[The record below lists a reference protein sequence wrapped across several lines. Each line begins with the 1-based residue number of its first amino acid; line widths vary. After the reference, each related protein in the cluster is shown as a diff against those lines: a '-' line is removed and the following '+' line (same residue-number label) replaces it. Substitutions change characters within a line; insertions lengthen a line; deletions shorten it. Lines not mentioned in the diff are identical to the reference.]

1 MELELG
7 LKITKTI
14 DDNASTSQYQFI
26 KDIGPIFQS
35 RETNTMFI
43 LTAHLKGYKKEAIDI
58 KISKDGSKISIS
70 GEKPIQEMVMMGWVM
85 HKKMVNVK
93 GFNKVFKIPN
103 GVNLDKIKANYNEE
117 EWMLNVV
124 MPKLVK
130 GICGLKIGEV
140 NEQEFDKGRLELDKN
155 KNVNDHVSSSFE
167 DTSLKG
173 SKDSEFKHMKEGEN
187 IMEKMIDDSNKE
199 INEDTIHKEVEES
212 KLRNGESVGEN
223 IGKEEYEVMKKLEL
237 DQSVGE
243 FIAKKIKDTNH
254 DKESKDQKFDNTSF
268 DKKRFDDVNRDIT
281 RGIIKNENEESKLRI
296 EDGKLNE
303 QESKPKMEIKDG
315 EQECVREN
323 DVKEGIDDAMIT
335 INKEL
340 PKNLPKSTH
349 EESEG
354 LNIKNMQETKDVK
367 EEKVVKEIEYYVEKG
382 EDGRNKR
389 KVAAATIDGSKGF
402 NVAKKEEQKE
412 VMEETLVDSESLME
426 NVEREES
433 KEEDKIEYGI
443 IGKLKGEGSKKI
455 DVDTF
460 EGDTTRDK
468 IEKEI
473 RNKKVDCIDE
483 LSEKENVNIGIFD
496 GRKTQNFQ
504 DIDQTEDCAKIE
516 KCLHR
521 DNGEKYEKIQN
532 TDGFKKNITK
542 EKDKYDLQEEM
553 SKRRLEESK
562 AIKQDFS
569 MKILDSPNNTKM
581 KKLKDEGNFRKE
593 TSNGRSQESKTSI
606 EDFSVKML
614 DSQDDTRMEK
624 TTEEMNKGSSQESK
638 RAKENFPIK
647 MLNPQDDA
655 RDGLKETTEQKIK
668 EIRGSID
675 IESTKVVS
683 FVKKKGNGQ
692 KYENIQVDANEDL
705 KNDITND
712 TTQKESQE
720 EPKILL
726 KVKDQQCLQ
735 EQISKERS
743 QESKVAK
750 EDFPMKMSDSPY
762 DPRVGLKK
770 EIEEKL
776 KVIKQSINQESE
788 KVVTFKKKNIVEEKN
803 DNTQVEPNGG
813 LRNEITKTT
822 TQRESEQEPKILIKA
837 KDKKCLQ
844 EEMSNDRSQESKD
857 AKENFSMKM
866 LDSHDDTKMEKIKE
880 EMSERSSQESKTTY
894 EDFSKNFFDSA
905 RDTNIEKIKDERYVQ
920 EEMSKGKSQENKAAR
935 GCINEENAKVVSLE
949 NEKVMEEK
957 NDNTQVEA
965 NGGLRNDIT
974 KHTIQKESE
983 EEPKILIKAKDQQ
996 CLQEKISKSRSQEN
1010 TDAKKDFPLK
1020 ILDSHDDTRMEK
1032 IKEMSKG
1039 SSQESKATNKDFPK
1053 KNFDSP
1059 KDTNMKKIKDMSK
1072 GRLQEDFPMKMLD
1085 SLDDTKKE
1093 KIKEDMSKRKSQDK
1107 KSAEEYF
1114 PISILDS
1121 SVDAI
1126 EGLKETINEK
1136 IEVTR
1141 GSIKEKNAKI
1151 VSFEKKKVME
1161 EKNHKTQVEA
1171 NGGLSNDIT
1180 MDTTQKESEEEPKI
1194 LIKAKDQQC
1203 MQEKMSKGI
1212 SQESKDAKEGF
1223 LMKMIDS
1230 DDDSKERSRETIE
1243 KKLKEDFY
1251 FQEEMSKERSPQS
1264 MVSDFSKKIL
1274 DSPNDTMMKKTKE
1287 EISEGRSQENT
1298 TALGNFSMKNLD
1310 SSKDTRMEKIKKE
1323 MSEGRSHKS
1332 NAAKED
1338 FPKKMFVLLDDTRM
1352 EEIKDECCLQEE
1364 MSKGGSQEIKVSQE
1378 DFPIKILDS
1387 LNETRMEKI
1396 KDECKFQE
1404 EMKKGISQENKVAKE
1419 DFPTKMIDS
1428 PNDAREGLKEAT
1440 KEKTKVTRWDMNE
1453 ESEQVVSLDSPDDAR
1468 EQLKETTNEKIKVI
1482 RDTINK
1488 ESAKVVSI
1496 VEKKVKRQK
1505 NENEKTEVE
1514 KSEGLRNDIT
1524 KDTIQKESNKKPKIL
1539 QQCLQEE
1546 ISKRRSQESSVAKE
1560 DFSMK
1565 MLDSLDDAREGLK
1578 ETAEEKV
1585 KVNRETINE
1594 KSEKVVSFVKKKIK
1608 GEKNEKT
1615 QVEVNESSTNDI
1627 TKDTTQKESEE
1638 QPKIILK
1645 AKDQQNLQEEMSKG
1659 RNVESTS
1666 AEEFPMQIE
1675 EDSFVKR
1682 KGKEMFFNESTIKE
1696 ELQGCEVERVGQNL
1710 FNVPNEKH
1718 PKFST
1723 IVSKGFKEFE
1733 YNGNAKDNN
1742 HKTNFESKETHE
1754 SKDESMKQDILNPK
1768 KQKEVGEQVVKPLL
1782 SPKQCE
1788 VEEKDKLLLCKASL
1802 ELLQREDPTK
1812 DMQNLIEMKPKQ
1824 RETLKPEIFEDVS
1837 QIVEREEYKTTQN
1850 VNGDKLKKQGEI
1862 IYDGDIEKVDD
1873 DKEKRNHETMKTI
1886 NEKVHPI
1893 KYEIDEKEKECLEAS
1908 LNNNDNAQM
1917 ESQRPLEQNDYG
1929 TQEIKAPKIAP
1940 FEGANQQS
1948 INEEKRKIEHVIE
1961 AIKESP
1967 KINNEESEGNDDSF
1981 KPHVLEEALDEC
1993 ELKGAKNLIENSG
2006 QQYVHY
2012 KKTYQT
2018 PKGVEENDLNKKEE
2032 TLIKKVEKKKTNEST
2047 KPKLEYEIPKV
2058 EEVEEE
2064 EEEEKEEER
2073 NIHVLE
2079 ATISKEEDKVEQKG
2093 LNKFA
2098 PLKEPFHSLD
2108 EVAQQSKLSNSS
2120 CTQQFEVER
2129 EEEKTKKKDSK
2140 IDIQESTKIETGQE
2154 VEQCTTNKDEEAKHG
2169 IEEID
2174 ESYDEV
2180 LEEQK
2185 ECKDETSEGKKDNP
2199 KISKKLLVPL
2209 VIAGFVTLVVFFVR
2223 LRRARKRYNVR

>member
-880 EMSERSSQESKTTY
+880 MSERSSQESKTTY

-935 GCINEENAKVVSLE
+935 
-949 NEKVMEEK
+949 
-957 NDNTQVEA
+957 
-965 NGGLRNDIT
+965 
-974 KHTIQKESE
+974 
-983 EEPKILIKAKDQQ
+983 
-996 CLQEKISKSRSQEN
+996 
-1010 TDAKKDFPLK
+1010 
-1020 ILDSHDDTRMEK
+1020 
-1032 IKEMSKG
+1032 
-1039 SSQESKATNKDFPK
+1039 
-1053 KNFDSP
+1053 
-1059 KDTNMKKIKDMSK
+1059 DMSK

-1243 KKLKEDFY
+1243 KKLKE
-1251 FQEEMSKERSPQS
+1251 
-1264 MVSDFSKKIL
+1264 
-1274 DSPNDTMMKKTKE
+1274 
-1287 EISEGRSQENT
+1287 
-1298 TALGNFSMKNLD
+1298 
-1310 SSKDTRMEKIKKE
+1310 E